1 MAKRYFYVDSIG
13 GNDANNGTSGE
24 KAWKTIDKV
33 NAQVFMPGDV
43 IRFKKGGEWHGM
55 LEPKGNGAA
64 FNPIVIESYGDADC
78 DKMPVIHGDGSYAA
92 IYLNGVSH
100 WIVRGIKVTN
110 HAEERAVRQGIAIC
124 GAPLGIT
131 EDITVEGC
139 EVTDVTGENRRSQGT
154 YKCMYWNGGIY
165 VTSPT
170 RTSKQNHLHNI
181 IIQKNYIHDVLTSG
195 VRVNQEED
203 FLIDIN
209 HTHVVVRGNRI
220 ERTGSDAIIVA
231 NCISPL
237 ISGNTCIDAGA
248 LGNEDETLLI
258 AGVWVCATENALIER
273 NEVAGTR
280 LFKNDG
286 TAFDTDWG
294 TAGDT
299 IFQYNYSHGNFGG
312 FWLDCMGINRNKE
325 CGKTILRYNISVN
338 DKRCLIQDDYGIPG
352 ELYGNLFVNTE
363 EGPIVCCHRDGESHL
378 FSENIFWFADQPK
391 EGWQKSWFDKN
402 WYGNLKDLPESDS
415 DPRPG
420 TPFPIDSLLS
430 KVPESMEECREYWD
444 KLPKIVELTKNK

>member
-1 MAKRYFYVDSIG
+1 MAKRIYYIDSIG
-13 GNDANNGTSGE
+13 GNDANNGVSEE
-24 KAWKTIDKV
+24 KAWKTLDKV
-33 NAQVFMPGDV
+33 NAAEFMPGDV
-43 IRFKKGGEWHGM
+43 ICFKKGGEWHGM
-55 LEPKGNGAA
+55 LEPKGNGAP
-64 FNPIVIESYGDADC
+64 FNRIVITSYGEGD
-78 DKMPVIHGDGSYAA
+78 MPVIHGDGSYAA

-100 WIVRGIKVTN
+100 YIVRGIKVTN
-110 HAEERAVRQGIAIC
+110 HAEERAVRQGIAVL

-131 EDITVEGC
+131 EDITVEEC
-139 EVTDVTGENRRSQGT
+139 EVTDVTGENRRSLGV

-165 VTSPT
+165 VSSHA
-170 RTSKQNHLHNI
+170 RTSRQNHLHNI
-181 IIQKNYIHDVLTSG
+181 VIQKNYIHDVLTSG
-195 VRVNQEED
+195 VRVNQQED

-209 HTHVVVRGNRI
+209 HTQVVVRGNRI

-237 ISGNTCIDAGA
+237 ITGNICIDPGA

-273 NEVAGTR
+273 NEVVGTR

-299 IFQYNYSHGNFGG
+299 IFQYNYSHGNIGG

-338 DKRCLIQDDYGIPG
+338 DKRCLIQDDYGITG
-352 ELYGNLFVNTE
+352 ELYGNLFINTE
-363 EGPIVCCHRDGESHL
+363 EELEVCCHRDGESHQ
-378 FSENIFWFADQPK
+378 FTENIFWFEKQPK
-391 EGWQKSWFDKN
+391 NGWQKSYFDRN
-402 WYGNLKDLPESDS
+402 WYGNLTDLPETDS

-420 TPFPIDSLLS
+420 TPFDISELVE
-430 KVPESMEECREYWD
+430 KVPESIKDCEKYFG
-444 KLPKIVELTKNK
+444 KLAYMVALKNEK